1 MAIVGIDLGTTNSCI
16 AIIEAGSP
24 FVIPNEEGNRITPS
38 VVAFTEDGTKIAGAI
53 AKRQALVNPY
63 RSIFAVKRLIGRK
76 LESAEVEKMQKLV
89 PFELIS
95 SDSGDAWVKVAETS
109 YSPQEISSII
119 LSKMKMIAEEYL
131 GYDITE
137 AVITVPA
144 HFNDIQRQAT
154 KDAGKL
160 AGLNVKRIINEP
172 TAAALAYGLDKKDNK
187 VISVFDLGGGTFDI
201 TILEISNGVFNVKAT
216 SGDTFLGGDD
226 FDQRLLEFVITEFE
240 KENDIDLKEDKM
252 ALQRI
257 KEASEKAKHELSSVM
272 ETTINLPFIAVDSTG
287 PKHLNVT
294 ITREQLE
301 EMVSDLI
308 ERLEIPCR
316 QAIEDSHMKKEGID
330 EIVLVGGMTRMPKVK
345 SKVEEI
351 FGKEPQMNINPEEV
365 VAIGAAIQGG
375 VLEGKIDEVL
385 LLDVVPLSLGVE
397 VKGGIFTRIIDRN
410 TTIPTRRSRVFTTA
424 FDNQDFVG
432 IHVLQG
438 EREMVDDNISLAN
451 FNLVGIPPA
460 PRGVPQI
467 EVTFEI
473 DVDGILN
480 VSAKDLGT
488 GKKQEVE
495 VVNSSGLNDEELKEI
510 LAKSE
515 ESLEA
520 DAQKKEVATLKNKA
534 DGLIYSVEKTIKSY
548 PEKISNDMNSRIDA
562 AIETLKE
569 SLATN
574 DYLNIKSAYDNLQ
587 EISYKFAESI
597 YGKNKKS
604 TDSESQDPKTQQ
616 EEPKLELD
624 PKPDPIDLE
633 LDQNSD

>member
-16 AIIEAGSP
+16 AVIEAGAP
-24 FVIPNEEGNRITPS
+24 FVIPNEEGSRITPS
-38 VVAFTEDGTKIAGAI
+38 VVAFTEDGSRIAGAI

-76 LESAEVEKMQKLV
+76 FDSEEVNKMQKLV
-89 PFELIS
+89 PFELVS
-95 SDSGDAWVKVAETS
+95 SDAADAWVKVAEHS

-131 GYDITE
+131 GYEISE

-172 TAAALAYGLDKKDNK
+172 TAAALAYGLDKKDNQI
-187 VISVFDLGGGTFDI
+187 VSVFDLGGGTFDL
-201 TILEISNGVFNVKAT
+201 TILEISDGVFNVRAT

-226 FDQRLLEFVITEFE
+226 FDQILVEFVINEFQ
-240 KENDIDLKEDKM
+240 KENDIDLTEDKM

-257 KEASEKAKHELSSVM
+257 KEASEKAKHELSSAL

-287 PKHLNVT
+287 PKHLNVE
-294 ITREQLE
+294 ITRDQLE
-301 EMVSDLI
+301 EMVSDFI
-308 ERLEIPCR
+308 DRLEIPCR
-316 QAIEDSHMKKEGID
+316 QALEDSELAKESID
-330 EIVLVGGMTRMPKVK
+330 EVVLVGGMTRMPRVK
-345 SKVEEI
+345 SKVQEI
-351 FGKEPQMNINPEEV
+351 FNKEPQMNINPEEV

-397 VKGGIFTRIIDRN
+397 VKGGIFTKIIERN

-438 EREMVDDNISLAN
+438 ERDMVEDNISLAN
-451 FNLVGIPPA
+451 FNLVGIPPS

-495 VVNSSGLNDEELKEI
+495 VISSGGLSDDDIKSI
-510 LAKSE
+510 LSKSE
-515 ESLEA
+515 ESSQR
-520 DAQKKEVATLKNKA
+520 DAEKKEIAVLKNQA
-534 DGLIYSVEKTIKSY
+534 DGLIYSVEKTLKSY
-548 PEKISNDMNSRIDA
+548 PEKIKDDMETNIKNG
-562 AIETLKE
+562 IENLKE
-569 SLATN
+569 SFSSD
-574 DYLNIKSAYDNLQ
+574 DYLTIKGAYDNLQ
-587 EISYKFAESI
+587 EISYKFAEMI
-597 YGKNKKS
+597 YGNKKTTS
-604 TDSESQDPKTQQ
+604 SDAASKSDDEEEIKLDIHSDPVKTKT
-616 EEPKLELD
+616 EE
-624 PKPDPIDLE
+624 
-633 LDQNSD
+633 Q

>member
-16 AIIEAGSP
+16 AVIEAGAP
-24 FVIPNEEGNRITPS
+24 FVIPNEEGSRITPS
-38 VVAFTEDGTKIAGAI
+38 VVAFTEDGSRIAGAI

-76 LESAEVEKMQKLV
+76 FDSEEVNKMQKLV
-89 PFELIS
+89 PFELVS
-95 SDSGDAWVKVAETS
+95 SDAADAWVKVAEHS

-131 GYDITE
+131 GYEISE

-172 TAAALAYGLDKKDNK
+172 TAAALAYGLDKKDNQI
-187 VISVFDLGGGTFDI
+187 VSVFDLGGGTFDL
-201 TILEISNGVFNVKAT
+201 TILEISDGVFNVRAT

-226 FDQRLLEFVITEFE
+226 FDQILVEFVINEFQ
-240 KENDIDLKEDKM
+240 KENDIDLTEDKM

-257 KEASEKAKHELSSVM
+257 KEASEKAKHELSSAL

-287 PKHLNVT
+287 PKHLNVE
-294 ITREQLE
+294 ITRDQLE

-308 ERLEIPCR
+308 DRLEIPCR
-316 QAIEDSHMKKEGID
+316 QALEDSELAKESID
-330 EIVLVGGMTRMPKVK
+330 EVVLVGGMTRMPRVK
-345 SKVEEI
+345 SKVQEI
-351 FGKEPQMNINPEEV
+351 FNKEPQMNINPEEV

-397 VKGGIFTRIIDRN
+397 VKGGIFTKIIERN

-438 EREMVDDNISLAN
+438 ERDMVEDNISLAN
-451 FNLVGIPPA
+451 FNLVGIPPS

-495 VVNSSGLNDEELKEI
+495 VISSGGLSDDDIKSI
-510 LAKSE
+510 LSKSE
-515 ESLEA
+515 ESSQR
-520 DAQKKEVATLKNKA
+520 DAEKKEIAVLKNQA
-534 DGLIYSVEKTIKSY
+534 DGLIYSVEKTLKSY
-548 PEKISNDMNSRIDA
+548 PEKIKDDMETNIKNG
-562 AIETLKE
+562 IENLKE
-569 SLATN
+569 SFSSD
-574 DYLNIKSAYDNLQ
+574 DYLTIKGAYDNLQ
-587 EISYKFAESI
+587 EISYKFAEMI
-597 YGKNKKS
+597 YGNKKTTS
-604 TDSESQDPKTQQ
+604 SDAASKSDDEEEIKLDIHSDPVKTKT
-616 EEPKLELD
+616 EE
-624 PKPDPIDLE
+624 
-633 LDQNSD
+633 Q

>member
-16 AIIEAGSP
+16 AVIEAGSP

-38 VVAFTEDGTKIAGAI
+38 VVAFTEDGSRIAGAI

-76 LESAEVEKMQKLV
+76 FESGEVEKMHKLV
-89 PFELIS
+89 PFELVS
-95 SDSGDAWVKVAETS
+95 SDSGDAWVKVAANN

-119 LSKMKMIAEEYL
+119 LSKMKLIAEEYL

-187 VISVFDLGGGTFDI
+187 IISVFDLGGGTFDI
-201 TILEISNGVFNVKAT
+201 TILEITNGVFNVKAT

-226 FDQRLLEFVITEFE
+226 FDQILVEFVINEFE
-240 KENDIDLKEDKM
+240 KENDIDLTKDKM

-257 KEASEKAKHELSSVM
+257 KEASEKAKHELSSIM
-272 ETTINLPFIAVDSTG
+272 ETAINLPFIAVDSTG

-294 ITREQLE
+294 ITRNQLE

-308 ERLEIPCR
+308 NRLEIPCR
-316 QAIEDSHMKKEGID
+316 QAIEDSNLSQDEID
-330 EIVLVGGMTRMPKVK
+330 EVVLVGGMTRMPRVK
-345 SKVEEI
+345 SKVKEI

-397 VKGGIFTRIIDRN
+397 VKGGIFTKIIERN

-438 EREMVDDNISLAN
+438 EREMVDYNISLAN

-488 GKKQEVE
+488 GRKQEVE
-495 VVNSSGLNDEELKEI
+495 VVNSGGLNEDEIRNI
-510 LAKSE
+510 LSKSE
-515 ESLEA
+515 ENLEI
-520 DAQKKEVATLKNKA
+520 DAEKKEVATIKNQA
-534 DGLIYSVEKTIKSY
+534 DGLIYSIEKTIK
-548 PEKISNDMNSRIDA
+548 
-562 AIETLKE
+562 
-569 SLATN
+569 
-574 DYLNIKSAYDNLQ
+574 
-587 EISYKFAESI
+587 
-597 YGKNKKS
+597 
-604 TDSESQDPKTQQ
+604 
-616 EEPKLELD
+616 
-624 PKPDPIDLE
+624 
-633 LDQNSD
+633 